1 MKKLPKPLNSFYT
14 NHVYVHN
21 VPNKHLFFIQK
32 MSSNGSLDYSPEVL
46 CLMYVNGDRDDPN
59 RKTAKIIEEII
70 RNKLQHNCCI
80 RFSSFKDIL
89 RLLLPYEFFSFV
101 NLQKEQNF

>member
-1 MKKLPKPLNSFYT
+1 
-14 NHVYVHN
+14 
-21 VPNKHLFFIQK
+21 

-80 RFSSFKDIL
+80 RLSSFEGIL